1 VDIKIA
7 EQFLD
12 ELFSSLED
20 LETQSAAIL
29 QFLKD
34 KGGATSEQLAP
45 YMDQASKASHV
56 RWRAARLRLMSLFSS
71 AIKSGEE
78 PAARMSRGAS
88 DQENKSRGEGGEAEG
103 LQPEKKI
110 PEPDSQAD
118 AAPVA
123 AGDESPATGQA
134 KGDAQQKVDAQQKGD
149 AQQKNESDAT
159 EPQKK
164 DAA

>member
-1 VDIKIA
+1 MDIKIA

-45 YMDQASKASHV
+45 YMDQASKASNV

-78 PAARMSRGAS
+78 PPARTSSEAS

-103 LQPEKKI
+103 IRPEKKI

-118 AAPVA
+118 AAQAA

-134 KGDAQQKVDAQQKGD
+134 KGDAQQKSDAQQKGD